1 MPDLWLVLFAA
12 ASATA
17 VTALGA
23 IPGWLAPGNAI
34 RHLGWA
40 NALASGMMLGIS
52 YVLLQQGITIGPV
65 GGIGGSV
72 AGIAFIYAG
81 HRLTL
86 LSQVDLS
93 RPNDRG
99 AASVRQVVQ
108 RGAFHSAAEGIAIGV
123 GFLVDPLLGLFL
135 AGTLALHNVA
145 EGTAIVA
152 ALTARGWSMPGA
164 ALLAVGTKSTHIPM
178 AVATAAW
185 LGPAALPAGLGFAA
199 GSMFYLVL
207 VELLP
212 ESYLQRGHTGI
223 AIAASAAI
231 SIVVLVEALLLGN

>member
-1 MPDLWLVLFAA
+1 MAPPAFFQRAELYDCAHWVFQPRQDPLPGPGFCPLLVRLE
-12 ASATA
+12 
-17 VTALGA
+17 A
-23 IPGWLAPGNAI
+23 I
-34 RHLGWA
+34 
-40 NALASGMMLGIS
+40 
-52 YVLLQQGITIGPV
+52 V
-65 GGIGGSV
+65 G
-72 AGIAFIYAG
+72 Y
-81 HRLTL
+81 RLTL

-178 AVATAAW
+178 AVATAVW
-185 LGPAALPAGLGFAA
+185 LGQAALPAGLGFAA

-207 VELLP
+207 VDLLP

-231 SIVVLVEALLLGN
+231 SIVVLVEALLLGS